1 MAHYIATVET
11 PKPARE
17 VFDYISDFRNLEE
30 WDPGV
35 SSASMTKGDAPGV
48 GTVYSV
54 KASGADLDYV
64 TLSYNRPTESTL
76 EAKSRF
82 VRSYDTV
89 TVEEAGPGSKVTYD
103 AILELRSFAAVLN
116 PILGFFFDRIG
127 DRAVEGLERVLDGR
141 RVS

>member
-64 TLSYNRPTESTL
+64 TLSYNKPTESTL

-89 TVEEAGPGSKVTYD
+89 TVEDSGSGSKVTYD

-116 PILGFFFDRIG
+116 PILGLFFDRIG
-127 DRAVEGLERVLDGR
+127 DRAVKGLERVLDGR
-141 RVS
+141 RVR

>member
-11 PKPARE
+11 SKSAQE
-17 VFDYISDFRNLEE
+17 VFDYISDFRNLEQ

-35 SSASMTKGDAPGV
+35 SSASMTEGDAPGV

-64 TLSYNRPTESTL
+64 TLSYSRPTESTL

-89 TVEEAGPGSKVTYD
+89 TVEEAGSGSKVTYD

-127 DRAVEGLERVLDGR
+127 DRAVEGLERELDGR
-141 RVS
+141 RVR

>member
-1 MAHYIATVET
+1 
-11 PKPARE
+11 
-17 VFDYISDFRNLEE
+17 
-30 WDPGV
+30 
-35 SSASMTKGDAPGV
+35 MTKGDAPGV

-89 TVEEAGPGSKVTYD
+89 TVEEVGSGSKVTYD

>member
-11 PKPARE
+11 QKSAEE
-17 VFDYISDFRNLEE
+17 VFDYIADFRNLEE

-35 SSASMTKGDAPGV
+35 SSASMSKGDAPGV

-54 KASGADLDYV
+54 RASGADLDYV
-64 TLSYNRPTESTL
+64 TLAYTRPTETTL

-89 TVEEAGPGSKVTYD
+89 TVEATESGSTVTYD

-116 PILGFFFDRIG
+116 PILGLFFDRIG
-127 DRAVEGLERVLDGR
+127 DRAVEGMERVLDGR
-141 RVS
+141 RVR